1 MRYIIETQDNE
12 GLIGIQIS
20 KWAKEKKLEV
30 IEKAEPVVE
39 IKAQLERVARAL
51 DTLQKSGYNS
61 EVMKMWLSKKTGLGM
76 NKIEPLLKS
85 QMDFFRAIGV
95 KI

>member
-1 MRYIIETQDNE
+1 MRYIIDTKDEE
-12 GLIGIQIS
+12 GLIGIQIA
-20 KWAKEKKLEV
+20 KWQKEKKLEI
-30 IEKAEPVVE
+30 IEKAEPIVE

-51 DTLQKSGYNS
+51 DILQKSGYNS